1 MSMMVALN
9 SDLAEG
15 IQAFKHLVEICI
27 SILSLPNL
35 SNSSTISTVNA
46 L

>member
-1 MSMMVALN
+1 MTVALN

-15 IQAFKHLVEICI
+15 IQAFKHLVEMCI
-27 SILSLPNL
+27 SILCLPNL
-35 SNSSTISTVNA
+35 SNSRTISTVNG